1 MNTVLR
7 YCLDLTVVVAI
18 IGAVL
23 ALTMMPALGPQPTL
37 YRASVAQVL

>member
-7 YCLDLTVVVAI
+7 YCLDLTVVLTI

-23 ALTMMPALGPQPTL
+23 ALTMLPALGPQPTL
-37 YRASVAQVL
+37 YRASVARIL